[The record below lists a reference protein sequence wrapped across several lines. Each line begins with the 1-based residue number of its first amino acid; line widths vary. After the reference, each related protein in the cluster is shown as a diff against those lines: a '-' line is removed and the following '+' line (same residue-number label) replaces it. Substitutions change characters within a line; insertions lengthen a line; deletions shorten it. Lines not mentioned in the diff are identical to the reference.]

1 MKRLFCAGVM
11 VGLLVAGAS
20 ISWAA
25 NNLNLS
31 KSNVNRVPG
40 QAGDQVKGTKAAAA
54 PATQDPCENVKN
66 DPNQYAKC
74 QDATKPVGLK
84 NTLRRGGY

>member
-1 MKRLFCAGVM
+1 MKRLLSVGVM
-11 VGLLVAGAS
+11 VSLLVTGTS

-25 NNLNLS
+25 TNLNLS

-40 QAGDQVKGTKAAAA
+40 QASDQTKGTKAAAA
-54 PATQDPCENVKN
+54 PATQDPCASVKN
-66 DPNQYAKC
+66 DPVQFAKC

-84 NTLRRGGY
+84 KGMPRGGY